1 MFGADD
7 LKWMFQDFGEKD
19 ARYIPKSGD
28 SIPIELLFDRKWGE
42 EQAGR
47 KIDSS
52 EIVATCLSS
61 QIDSAVKGEKISV
74 RGKDYFIERKP
85 QSDGTGLSLVFL
97 SEDEPE

>member
-1 MFGADD
+1 MYGADD

-19 ARYIPKSGD
+19 ARYFPTTGESV
-28 SIPIELLFDRKWGE
+28 PIELLFDRKWGE

-85 QSDGTGLSLVFL
+85 QPDGTGLSLVFL

>member
-1 MFGADD
+1 MYGADD
-7 LKWMFQDFGEKD
+7 LKWMFHDFGEKD
-19 ARYIPKSGD
+19 ARYFPTTGESV
-28 SIPIELLFDRKWGE
+28 PIELIFDRKWGE

-85 QSDGTGLSLVFL
+85 QPDGTGLSLVFL

>member
-1 MFGADD
+1 MYGAAD
-7 LKWMFQDFGEKD
+7 LKWMFHDFGEKD
-19 ARYIPKSGD
+19 ARYFPTTGESV
-28 SIPIELLFDRKWGE
+28 PIELIFDRKWGE

-85 QSDGTGLSLVFL
+85 QPDGTGLSLVFL

>member
-1 MFGADD
+1 MYGADD

-19 ARYIPKSGD
+19 ARYISKSGD

-52 EIVATCLSS
+52 EIVATCISS

-85 QSDGTGLSLVFL
+85 QPDGAGLTLIFL

>member
-7 LKWMFQDFGEKD
+7 LKSMFLDFGEKD
-19 ARYIPKSGD
+19 ARYFPTTGESV
-28 SIPIELLFDRKWGE
+28 PIELIFDRKWRE

-52 EIVATCLSS
+52 EIVATCISS
-61 QIDSAVKGEKISV
+61 QIDSAVKGEKIFV
-74 RGKDYFIERKP
+74 RGKEYFIPRKP
-85 QSDGTGLSLVFL
+85 QPDGTGLSLVFL

>member
-1 MFGADD
+1 MYGAAD
-7 LKWMFQDFGEKD
+7 LKWMFHDFGEKD
-19 ARYIPKSGD
+19 ARYFPTTGESV
-28 SIPIELLFDRKWGE
+28 PIELIFDRKWGE

-52 EIVATCLSS
+52 EIVATCISS

-85 QSDGTGLSLVFL
+85 QPDGTGLSLVFL

>member
-1 MFGADD
+1 MYGADD

-19 ARYIPKSGD
+19 ARYISKSGN
-28 SIPIELLFDRKWGE
+28 SIPIDLLFDRKWGE

-52 EIVATCLSS
+52 EIVATCISS

-85 QSDGTGLSLVFL
+85 QPDGAGLTLIFL

>member
-1 MFGADD
+1 MYGAAD
-7 LKWMFQDFGEKD
+7 LKWMFHDFGEKD